1 MKKRDPDIIVLN
13 PYDFW
18 KAVEHLPVRQQ
29 LVLPLPVLSEG
40 ERVFGLMR
48 NELKTPWGVF
58 LASFPVYWQM
68 KSFEKPHVISPVE
81 ITEKHL
87 AKVELKTDDPYLLAK
102 ILQKVGLYKTTIDD
116 DFEDVR
122 TPGFIGRI
130 DAECR
135 DGEAKLLF
143 ENTDTPVTDLVW
155 VPRDMRADCRV
166 TPEAVFAPIAD
177 LEKHDVY
184 WH

>member
-58 LASFPVYWQM
+58 LASFPV
-68 KSFEKPHVISPVE
+68 
-81 ITEKHL
+81 
-87 AKVELKTDDPYLLAK
+87 
-102 ILQKVGLYKTTIDD
+102 
-116 DFEDVR
+116 
-122 TPGFIGRI
+122 
-130 DAECR
+130 
-135 DGEAKLLF
+135 
-143 ENTDTPVTDLVW
+143 
-155 VPRDMRADCRV
+155 
-166 TPEAVFAPIAD
+166 
-177 LEKHDVY
+177 
-184 WH
+184 